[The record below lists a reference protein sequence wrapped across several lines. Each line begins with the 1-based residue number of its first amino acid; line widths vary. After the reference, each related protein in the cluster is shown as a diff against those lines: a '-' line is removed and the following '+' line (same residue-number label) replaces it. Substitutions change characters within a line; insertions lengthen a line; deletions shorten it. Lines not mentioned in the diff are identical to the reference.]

1 MGGVIIAANRLVRN
15 TLLLIFI
22 SMSAYGQ
29 EYSLT
34 LNVSDKETKDPLG
47 SVTVIIDPCNC
58 GGISNPSGIFSKR
71 LKADTYTLSIEYLG
85 YRKEDLTIVLDKN
98 ITLDVAM
105 ETEEEQLSE
114 IIVLAQKR
122 NQNIESAQMGV
133 FELNARDL
141 IKIQTALGEFDVLR
155 SITLMAGVNN
165 SGDISNGVSIRG
177 GSLDQN
183 LMLFE
188 SAPVFNPTHLFGLF
202 SVFTPD
208 VISGVNIY
216 QANIPAKYG
225 GRIASVVDIKVKSP
239 YTDKFRLEG
248 GVGVISSRL
257 SISTPII
264 KDKLM
269 LLAGGR
275 IGFTDFLFPLLI
287 PRLKNTKANFKD
299 STVKLLYLP
308 NENNQLTYTYF
319 YSQDFY
325 QLDLISS
332 IENIVSS
339 SNQYDFGTSNHTL
352 KWLHSF
358 DNTTNLIGTF
368 VHSNYLPQNLFP
380 EIESTNVI
388 KYESQIQYT
397 NAQFEFKDNRNEK
410 LNYYAGLQFNQYNIN
425 PGSLNPGSGNSIL
438 AVNLKD
444 EKSRELSLYANL
456 NWNPTELLSV
466 SSCLRYT
473 HFALLGPF
481 KQGQYDDSGSFL
493 GVRDFSSSET
503 VVNYSKQEPR
513 LGINYKVGENSAI
526 KASYARI
533 YQYIQNIYNTS
544 TPLPTSRWKMSDTFI
559 RPQKNDT
566 YGLGWY
572 QNLTDLGLEISSEGY
587 YRKTENNLTYKPGA
601 NFFLSEFLEQE
612 VTQAQ
617 GRTYGVEMSIRKNKG
632 KVNGF
637 INYTWSRSLLK
648 TNEMALQ
655 NRINNN
661 NWFASDFDRPHTV
674 NATIN
679 FEGDAYNAFSFN
691 FTGQTG
697 RPYTVANGVYKQE
710 NVTIP
715 IYLSRNN
722 GRLPVYH
729 RLDFSWKI
737 AYRKDPNK
745 RFKGDWTFTVYNLY
759 GRRNPFNVYYTQ
771 RNGVQDGDVF
781 GGSPLGSYELSVLR
795 GSLVSIA
802 YNFKFL

>member
-1 MGGVIIAANRLVRN
+1 MGGIKFKLFRSIQYSFFAVLFSFSVV
-15 TLLLIFI
+15 
-22 SMSAYGQ
+22 GQ
-29 EYSLT
+29 EYVLT
-34 LNVSDKETKDPLG
+34 LSISDLDTKDPLS
-47 SVTVIIDPCNC
+47 SVTVLLDPCSC
-58 GGISNPSGIFSKR
+58 GGITNPSGIFSKR

-85 YRKEDLTIVLDKN
+85 YRKEIRTVVLDKN
-98 ITLDVAM
+98 TNLSITM

-122 NQNIESAQMGV
+122 NQNVESTQMGV

-141 IKIQTALGEFDVLR
+141 IKIPTALGEFDVLR
-155 SITLMAGVNN
+155 SITLLAGVNN
-165 SGDISNGVSIRG
+165 TGDISNGVSIRG

-183 LMLFE
+183 LMLYE

-239 YTDKFRLEG
+239 YTDKFKLEG

-257 SISTPII
+257 SLSTPII

-308 NENNQLTYTYF
+308 NENNQLTYTHF
-319 YSQDFY
+319 FSQDFY

-352 KWLHSF
+352 RWLHSF
-358 DNTTNLIGTF
+358 DNETNLVGTF

-388 KYESQIQYT
+388 RFESQIQYT
-397 NAQFEFKDNRNEK
+397 STQFEYKDDRNED
-410 LNYYAGLQFNQYNIN
+410 LNYYAGLQLNQYGIN
-425 PGSLNPGSGNSIL
+425 PGSLNPGSGNSIIPVDL
-438 AVNLKD
+438 ED
-444 EKSRELSLYANL
+444 EKSRELSFYANL
-456 NWNPTELLSV
+456 NWNPSERLSI
-466 SSCLRYT
+466 SSGLRFT
-473 HFALLGPF
+473 NFSLLGPF
-481 KQGQYDDSGSFL
+481 RQGQYTENGIFEGVKDFL
-493 GVRDFSSSET
+493 KNET
-503 VVNYSKQEPR
+503 VVNYSRPEPR
-513 LGINYKVGENSAI
+513 IGINYKLGEDSAL

-533 YQYIQNIYNTS
+533 YQYIQNIYNTT

-559 RPQKNDT
+559 QPQKNDT
-566 YGLGWY
+566 YGLGLY
-572 QNLTDLGLEISSEGY
+572 KNFPNLGLEISSEGY
-587 YRKTENNLTYKPGA
+587 YRITENNLTYKPGA
-601 NFFLSEFLEQE
+601 DFFLSEFLEQE
-612 VTQAQ
+612 VTQAE
-617 GRTYGVEMSIRKNKG
+617 GNSYGVEMSLRKNKG

-648 TNEMALQ
+648 TNELALK

-661 NWFASDFDRPHTV
+661 NWYPSDFDRPHTV
-674 NATIN
+674 NATVN

-697 RPYTVANGVYKQE
+697 RPYTVANGVYNQE

-715 IYLSRNN
+715 IFLSRNN

-745 RFKGDWTFTVYNLY
+745 RFQGDWTLTVYNLY

-771 RNGVQDGDVF
+771 RNGAQDGDVF
-781 GGSPLGSYELSVLR
+781 GGSPLGAYELSVLR

>member
-1 MGGVIIAANRLVRN
+1 
-15 TLLLIFI
+15 
-22 SMSAYGQ
+22 
-29 EYSLT
+29 
-34 LNVSDKETKDPLG
+34 
-47 SVTVIIDPCNC
+47 
-58 GGISNPSGIFSKR
+58 
-71 LKADTYTLSIEYLG
+71 
-85 YRKEDLTIVLDKN
+85 
-98 ITLDVAM
+98 
-105 ETEEEQLSE
+105 
-114 IIVLAQKR
+114 
-122 NQNIESAQMGV
+122 
-133 FELNARDL
+133 
-141 IKIQTALGEFDVLR
+141 
-155 SITLMAGVNN
+155 
-165 SGDISNGVSIRG
+165 
-177 GSLDQN
+177 
-183 LMLFE
+183 
-188 SAPVFNPTHLFGLF
+188 
-202 SVFTPD
+202 
-208 VISGVNIY
+208 
-216 QANIPAKYG
+216 
-225 GRIASVVDIKVKSP
+225 
-239 YTDKFRLEG
+239 
-248 GVGVISSRL
+248 
-257 SISTPII
+257 
-264 KDKLM
+264 
-269 LLAGGR
+269 
-275 IGFTDFLFPLLI
+275 
-287 PRLKNTKANFKD
+287 
-299 STVKLLYLP
+299 
-308 NENNQLTYTYF
+308 
-319 YSQDFY
+319 
-325 QLDLISS
+325 
-332 IENIVSS
+332 
-339 SNQYDFGTSNHTL
+339 
-352 KWLHSF
+352 
-358 DNTTNLIGTF
+358 
-368 VHSNYLPQNLFP
+368 
-380 EIESTNVI
+380 
-388 KYESQIQYT
+388 
-397 NAQFEFKDNRNEK
+397 
-410 LNYYAGLQFNQYNIN
+410 
-425 PGSLNPGSGNSIL
+425 
-438 AVNLKD
+438 
-444 EKSRELSLYANL
+444 L
-456 NWNPTELLSV
+456 NWNPTERFSV
-466 SSCLRYT
+466 SSGLRYT

-493 GVRDFSSSET
+493 GVKDFSSSET
-503 VVNYSKQEPR
+503 VVNYSKPEPR
-513 LGINYKVGENSAI
+513 LGINHKVGENSAI

-648 TNEMALQ
+648 TNELVLQ

-697 RPYTVANGVYKQE
+697 RPYTVANGVYNQE

-715 IYLSRNN
+715 IYLTRNN